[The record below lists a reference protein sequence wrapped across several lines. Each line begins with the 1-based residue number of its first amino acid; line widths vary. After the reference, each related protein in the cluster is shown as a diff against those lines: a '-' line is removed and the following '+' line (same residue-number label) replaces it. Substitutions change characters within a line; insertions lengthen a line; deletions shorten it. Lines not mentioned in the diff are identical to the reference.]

1 MVLGAHDRLP
11 NLWPGP
17 VSHTHLVINNI
28 LNLHGSSL
36 GARRL
41 EPPPPQCPD
50 VRPALQL
57 LLVVYCDAVST
68 HAEY

>member
-41 EPPPPQCPD
+41 EPPPPSMPGRQT
-50 VRPALQL
+50 RF
-57 LLVVYCDAVST
+57 AVTFGRVLRRS
-68 HAEY
+68 